1 VSVTSKQAC
10 RCLVALALLAPCAA
24 SAQTSTADGVRALI
38 RGDDAAAVRILRP
51 LAEDT
56 PQPDPLALFFLATL
70 YQSGRGVVHD
80 DIRACGLYL
89 KAATSP
95 NPLLTQSL
103 ALARAIHR
111 DEPLVRDLCTAAS
124 VGSWRDPPATSF
136 TLGPDHWVR
145 IDHEG
150 FVVGYKGTQ
159 KRALMTMGGLGFVY
173 LPVRHTQLEVSR
185 PVATRRH
192 FIEFFTW
199 IPFPGQPWTLVWSL
213 YEVVGADT
221 LAVSSQGGFIT
232 TVLTTVAGAQP
243 PESFAVEDVARIR
256 VNADGEAE
264 WGVSGANPLS
274 GVIPYPEPR

>member
-1 VSVTSKQAC
+1 MSVTSKQAC
-10 RCLVALALLAPCAA
+10 RWLVALAVLAPCAA

-56 PQPDPLALFFLATL
+56 SQPDPLALFFLATL
-70 YQSGRGVVHD
+70 YQSGRGVVQD

-89 KAATSP
+89 KAATSAS
-95 NPLLTQSL
+95 PLMTQSL
-103 ALARAIHR
+103 ALAQAIHR

-145 IDHEG
+145 IDHQG
-150 FVVGYKGTQ
+150 FVVSYKGTQ
-159 KRALMTMGGLGFVY
+159 KRALMTIGGLGFVY
-173 LPVRHTQLEVSR
+173 LPARHTQLDVSR

-199 IPFPGQPWTLVWSL
+199 IPFPGQPWMLVWSL

-221 LAVSSQGGFIT
+221 LAVSGQSGLI
-232 TVLTTVAGAQP
+232 VLTTVAAAQP
-243 PESFAVEDVARIR
+243 PASFAVEEMARIR
-256 VNADGEAE
+256 MNADGEAE
-264 WGVSGANPLS
+264 WVVSGANPLS
-274 GVIPYPEPR
+274 RVIPYSELR